1 MHSIGGV
8 GLSAQLL
15 SQAFPFHIAFEAN
28 GRVVQ
33 IGSVVERLCPKLVPG
48 RSIAEA
54 LRIERPYD
62 IELTFNAIRKQ
73 PRTVFV
79 LATLDGSFK
88 LKGQM
93 MYVEDTQLML
103 FLGSPWITEL
113 NELNSLGIQLNDF
126 AVHDQVVDCL
136 FLIQSQQAALADVRK
151 LASQQSVKL
160 AQQQATLLEVEKL
173 ARERLEKELELARQ
187 IQVGILPRQ
196 LAAEGLELTACMTTA
211 TEVGGDYYDVLPVEG
226 GCWIGIGDVSGHGVT
241 SGLIML
247 MVQSVIAALV
257 AKDPDASPREAVTI
271 LNRVLFENIRHR
283 LIKDDFVTLSLLRVS
298 PKRIVFAGAHEHFL
312 VCRGRT
318 GLSETVE
325 TPGTWLGVLPD
336 VDRFTTETTVD
347 LEPND
352 LVVLY
357 TDGITEAR
365 NAGGEQYGLQRLGAA
380 VQRHR
385 HESIE
390 NVRDGVLRDV
400 ARWTAKRDDDATLVL
415 LRRAN

>member
-1 MHSIGGV
+1 MGIG
-8 GLSAQLL
+8 LTPQLL
-15 SQAFPFHIAFEAN
+15 SQAFPFHIAFRAD

-33 IGSVVERLCPKLVPG
+33 TGPVIERMFPALVG
-48 RSIAEA
+48 RPIDEA
-54 LRIERPYD
+54 FRIERPSAMAFD
-62 IELTFNAIRKQ
+62 PELIRHH

-79 LATLDGSFK
+79 LATTDGRLR

-93 MYVEDTQLML
+93 MPLDGDAGMM
-103 FLGSPWITEL
+103 FLGSPWITDLSEL
-113 NELNSLGIQLNDF
+113 AALDLHLSDF

-136 FLIQSQQAALADVRK
+136 FLIQGQQAALADVRK

-173 ARERLEKELELARQ
+173 ARERLEQELELARK
-187 IQVGILPRQ
+187 IQVGILPRS
-196 LAAEGLELTACMTTA
+196 LAADGFELTACMTTA
-211 TEVGGDYYDVLPVEG
+211 TEVGGDYYDVLPVDG

-257 AKDPDASPREAVTI
+257 TKDPSASPRDAVAV

-283 LIKDDFVTLSLLRVS
+283 LVKDDFVTLSLLRVTDR
-298 PKRIVFAGAHEHFL
+298 RIVFAGAHEHFL
-312 VCRGRT
+312 VCRART
-318 GLSETVE
+318 GVAEPVV
-325 TPGTWLGVLPD
+325 TPGTWLGVVPD
-336 VDRFTTETTVD
+336 VARFTTETT
-347 LEPND
+347 LELERDD

-365 NAGGEQYGLQRLGAA
+365 NAGGEQYGLDRLGET
-380 VQRHR
+380 VRRHR
-385 HESIE
+385 RAPIE
-390 NVRDGVLRDV
+390 EVRDAVLDDV
-400 ARWTAKRDDDATLVL
+400 SSWAARRDDDATLVL

>member
-1 MHSIGGV
+1 MSV
-8 GLSAQLL
+8 ALSPALL
-15 SQAFPFHIAFEAN
+15 AQAFPFHIAFRAD

-33 IGSVVERLCPKLVPG
+33 AGDVLTRLCPKLVIG
-48 RSIAEA
+48 KHLTEA
-54 LRIERPYD
+54 FHLERPE
-62 IELTFNAIRKQ
+62 IELGFDAIKHHA
-73 PRTVFV
+73 RTVFV
-79 LATLDGSFK
+79 LQAIDSTFR

-93 MYVEDTQLML
+93 MYVEESQLML

-113 NELNSLGIQLNDF
+113 SELTERGIQLSDF

-136 FLIQSQQAALADVRK
+136 FLIQAQQAALSDVRK

-187 IQVGILPRQ
+187 IQIGILPRQ
-196 LAAEGLELTACMTTA
+196 LIAEGLELTACMTTA
-211 TEVGGDYYDVLPVEG
+211 TEVGGDYYDVLPVDG

-257 AKDPDASPREAVTI
+257 TKDPHASPRDAITV

-283 LIKDDFVTLSLLRVS
+283 LIKEDFVTLSLLRIADHRV
-298 PKRIVFAGAHEHFL
+298 VFAGAHEHFL
-312 VCRGRT
+312 VCRART
-318 GLSETVE
+318 GIAEPVV

-336 VDRFTTETTVD
+336 IGRFTTETTLD
-347 LEPND
+347 LERDD

-365 NAGGEQYGLQRLGAA
+365 NTSGEQYGLDRLGEA
-380 VQRHR
+380 VQRFHR
-385 HESIE
+385 KRTPIE
-390 NVRDGVLRDV
+390 EVRDGLLDEVT
-400 ARWTAKRDDDATLVL
+400 RWTAKQADDATLVL
-415 LRRAN
+415 FRAAN